1 MRLGIG
7 NGTNVVSSVTI
18 ITFCSFGVAELRD
31 FSVIGVE
38 VRGGNLLMTLSAFC
52 HDVEFKSCNVRP
64 ADGVCGMTIVADG
77 KLLVRL
83 MLQGAMDALHELFLD
98 PVMTSTTC
106 DRYVLGIHA

>member
-1 MRLGIG
+1 MTVVAFRRLG
-7 NGTNVVSSVTI
+7 VPQ
-18 ITFCSFGVAELRD
+18 LRN
-31 FSVIGVE
+31 FSVVGVK
-38 VRGGNLLMTLSAFC
+38 VRCGDLLMTPSAFC
-52 HDVEFKSCNVRP
+52 HDIEFESFNIRP

-77 KLLVRL
+77 EFLVRL